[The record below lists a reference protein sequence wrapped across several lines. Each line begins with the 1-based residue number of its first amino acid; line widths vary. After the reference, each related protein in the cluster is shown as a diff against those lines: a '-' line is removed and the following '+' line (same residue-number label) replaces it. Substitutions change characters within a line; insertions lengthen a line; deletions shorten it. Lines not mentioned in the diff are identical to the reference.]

1 MSNFKNNL
9 IGTLKKYRVL
19 YYIYYYCCSALLQF
33 LSLFISS
40 SKNRILFVCRGG
52 KQYNDNIPP
61 VYEELLKDVRF
72 SKWEFVWALRDPKSP
87 DLSSKDRTKVCKID
101 TPLFYWNA
109 LKSRCWVTN
118 VSVQRGLNFKNK
130 NTYYINTWHGV
141 PLKYIGL
148 DNNKGVSF
156 TLASRENF
164 DLLCSM
170 GEYDAK
176 VYETAFEA
184 DPKIIKVTGYPRN
197 DALFTSNIEEVK
209 RRVLTYYNID
219 FSKKIVLYAPTFRD
233 YNKSKLGMFSLDLK
247 LSADLF
253 QQELG
258 DNYVLLVRAHGAIL
272 NTNNVIG
279 CIDASKYPSVED
291 LLLITDILVTDYSGI
306 MFDYSLLERP
316 IICLPYDLEEY
327 TEKRGLYINYE
338 EYLPF
343 DICHTEMELYNTI
356 KHLDY
361 EKACEKSKL
370 LKSKAGLIGLGA
382 TKNVVNELYKGLNNR
397 FPNAF

>member
-1 MSNFKNNL
+1 MAKIKNIL

-19 YYIYYYCCSALLQF
+19 YYVYYYCCSTV
-33 LSLFISS
+33 LSILGLFIRS

-61 VYEELLKDVRF
+61 IYEELLKDERF
-72 SKWEFVWALRDPKSP
+72 SKWDFIWALRDTKKP
-87 DLSSKDRTKVCKID
+87 DLSHKVRTKVCKID
-101 TPLFYWNA
+101 SLSFYWNA

-130 NTYYINTWHGV
+130 DTFYINTWHGV

-156 TLASRENF
+156 SLPEHEKC
-164 DLLCSM
+164 DLFCSM

-176 VYETAFEA
+176 IYETAFGA
-184 DPKIIKVTGYPRN
+184 DPSIIKVTGYPRN
-197 DALFTSNIEEVK
+197 DVLFTSDLEEVK
-209 RRVLTYYNID
+209 QRVSSYYNID
-219 FSKKIVLYAPTFRD
+219 FTKKIVLYAPTFRD
-233 YNKSKLGMFSLDLK
+233 YNKSRLGMFSLDLK

-253 QQELG
+253 QKELG

-272 NTNNVIG
+272 NTNNVVG

-291 LLLITDILVTDYSGI
+291 LLMITDILVTDYSGI
-306 MFDYSLLERP
+306 MFDFSLLGKP
-316 IICLPYDLEEY
+316 IICLPYDLNEY
-327 TEKRGLYINYE
+327 IEKRGLYINYE
-338 EYLPF
+338 EYLPL
-343 DICHTEMELYNTI
+343 DICYTESELYTTI
-356 KHLDY
+356 KTLDY

-370 LKSKAGLIGLGA
+370 LKEKAGLKGFGA
-382 TKNVVNELYKGLNNR
+382 TRNVVDELYNGLKSK